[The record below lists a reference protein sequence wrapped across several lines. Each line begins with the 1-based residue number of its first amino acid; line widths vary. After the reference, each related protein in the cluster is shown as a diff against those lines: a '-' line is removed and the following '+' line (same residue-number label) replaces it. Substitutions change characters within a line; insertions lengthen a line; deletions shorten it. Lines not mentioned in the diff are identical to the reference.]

1 MHLGTSKTGERR
13 YLIDLLE
20 TLPQAVLQSV
30 LLVCDAGYVGYDLFG
45 HLLKQQCSFL
55 IRLSSQAQLYSLEMV
70 KVEGFTE
77 GEFWYWT
84 DDAENKSKPALRV
97 PGDPRGSS
105 ENAKNDVWLV
115 TNVLDPKPCR
125 RNWRLDSTG

>member
-1 MHLGTSKTGERR
+1 M
-13 YLIDLLE
+13 
-20 TLPQAVLQSV
+20 

-45 HLLKQQCSFL
+45 LLLKQQCSFL

-84 DDAENKSKPALRV
+84 DDAENQRSRCSQRAHLSGV
-97 PGDPRGSS
+97 G
-105 ENAKNDVWLV
+105 ELHAEVE
-115 TNVLDPKPCR
+115 
-125 RNWRLDSTG
+125 